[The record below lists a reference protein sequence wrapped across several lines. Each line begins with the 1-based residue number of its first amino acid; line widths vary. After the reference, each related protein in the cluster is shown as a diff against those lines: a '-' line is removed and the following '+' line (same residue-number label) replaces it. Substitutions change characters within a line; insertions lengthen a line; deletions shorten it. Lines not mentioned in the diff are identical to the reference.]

1 MKFYSGAV
9 LFFFIML
16 LLSAQASGQ
25 GIVLSGRVVD
35 KKDAAALSGVT
46 VMLVSVADSTK
57 KTGTVTGTD
66 GDFSVSNIP
75 NGKYLLVL
83 RYVSYRTVRRSI
95 EVAGKDIA
103 FGTLEMEAS
112 TRELKGV
119 TVSGRQIRGEQKGD
133 TSQFNADAYKTNPD
147 ATAEELAA
155 KMPGITSD
163 NTGVKVNGEAV
174 QQVLVDGK
182 PFFGTDP
189 TLALKNLPA
198 EVIDKIQVF
207 DKLSDQS
214 MFTGFDDGNA
224 QKTMNI
230 ITRRNKSEGVF
241 GKVYAGYGTDDRYL
255 AGGNMNF
262 FNGDRR
268 ITILGLANN
277 INQQNFSQEDVL
289 GLGGGQGRGGRGP
302 GGRGGGGSSNN
313 FMVGQQ
319 GGISAT
325 NSLGVNYSDTWG
337 KKVKVSGSYFFN
349 GTDNNNDSRTSRTYF
364 AGPSNSSLY
373 DDNSLSSTKNLNH
386 RFNMR
391 LEYTIDSANSI
402 TFSPSLSLQHNDAST
417 SSYAKTTAAD
427 ILQSSTNNATTLL
440 NDGYNASGNLLYQ
453 HKFRKPRRT
462 ISVNVNGGANEKIGE
477 GTNYSQNSFY
487 NSVVT
492 GLGRD
497 QRYDLQSD
505 GTNVSTNL
513 TYTEPIG
520 KKGQLQFSYN
530 PSFSGSASDK
540 MTYSKDAVTGD
551 YSKQDTLFSNIYAN
565 TYTTQKGG
573 VSFRVGERDKKTS
586 FNVGVN
592 VQQANLAGDQE
603 FPAVAH
609 ISRSFFNVL
618 PNAFYNYRAA
628 DGRNMRVMYRTNT
641 NAPSITQLQ
650 SVVDISNPLL
660 MRTGNADL
668 KQSYEHTFVVRYGL
682 TKAKTGRNLFLNI
695 YANKTFDYIGS
706 SVYQPSKDSLFADKV
721 SGTSILI
728 NRGSQISRPVN
739 LDGYF
744 SSRFFITY
752 GFPVGLIKSNLNL
765 NAGLNYNITPG
776 LVNDVVNKATN
787 YVPSFGAVLSSNISD
802 RIDFTVSYTGNYNVV
817 SNSIQSQVANNFYN
831 HVASVRFNWVF
842 LENFVFNTNFSNNY
856 YTGFSGTGAQNFN
869 LWGAYVG
876 YKMWKKTLEA
886 RISVYDILNQNT
898 SVARTVTETYFEN
911 ANTNVLRQYFMAQLT
926 YTIRKFK
933 SGAPPEPEKQDDM
946 MRHRDND
953 FRRRGQ

>member
-1 MKFYSGAV
+1 MLASVCSYSQGRIV
-9 LFFFIML
+9 
-16 LLSAQASGQ
+16 SGHV
-25 GIVLSGRVVD
+25 ID
-35 KKDAAALSGVT
+35 KKDASALSGVT
-46 VMLVSVADSTK
+46 VMLVNVVDSTK
-57 KTGTVTGTD
+57 KTGTVTAID
-66 GDFSVSNIP
+66 GDFSISNVSD
-75 NGKYLLVL
+75 GKYQLTL
-83 RYVSYRTVRRSI
+83 RYVSYRTVRRSVD
-95 EVAGKDIA
+95 VAGKDITL
-103 FGTLEMEAS
+103 GSLEMESSA
-112 TRELKGV
+112 RELKGV

-241 GKVYAGYGTDDRYL
+241 GKLYAGYGTDDRYL
-255 AGGNMNF
+255 AGGNINF

-277 INQQNFSQEDVL
+277 INQQSFSQEDVL
-289 GLGGGQGRGGRGP
+289 GLGGGQSRGGRGP
-302 GGRGGGGSSNN
+302 GGRGGGGGSNN

-319 GGISAT
+319 SGISAT
-325 NSLGVNYSDTWG
+325 NSFGFNYSDSWG
-337 KKVKVSGSYFFN
+337 KKLKVSGSYFFN

-373 DDNSLSSTKNLNH
+373 DDSSLSSTNNLNH

-391 LEYTIDSANSI
+391 FEYTIDSANSI

-417 SSYAKTTAAD
+417 SSYARTLAAD
-427 ILQSSTNNATTLL
+427 ILQSSTNNATSLL

-462 ISVNVNGGANEKIGE
+462 ISLNVNGGANEKTGE
-477 GTNYSQNSFY
+477 GSNYSQNLYY

-492 GLGRD
+492 AVGRD
-497 QRYDLQSD
+497 QRYDLLSD
-505 GTNVSTNL
+505 GANVSTNL

-530 PSFSGSASDK
+530 PSFSESVSDK
-540 MTYSKDAVTGD
+540 MTYSKDAVTGE
-551 YSKQDTLFSNIYAN
+551 YSKQDTLFSNSYAN
-565 TYTTQKGG
+565 TYTTQRGG

-586 FNVGVN
+586 FNIGVN

-603 FPAVAH
+603 FPLVAH
-609 ISRSFFNVL
+609 INRSFFNVL
-618 PNAFYNYRAA
+618 PNAFYNFRAA

-660 MRTGNADL
+660 MKTGNADL

-682 TKAKTGRNLFLNI
+682 TKATTGRNLFLNI
-695 YANKTFDYIGS
+695 YANKTFDYVGS
-706 SVYQPSKDSLFADKV
+706 AVYQPSRDSLFTDKV

-728 NRGSQISRPVN
+728 NRGSQITRPVN

-752 GFPVGLIKSNLNL
+752 GFPVSLIKSNLNL

-776 LVNDVVNKATN
+776 LVNDAMNKAMN
-787 YVPSFGAVLSSNISD
+787 YVPSFGAVLSSNISEK
-802 RIDFTVSYTGNYNVV
+802 IDFTVSYTGNYNVV

-876 YKMWKKTLEA
+876 YKMFKKTLEA

-898 SVARTVTETYFEN
+898 SVVRTVTETYFEN

-946 MRHRDND
+946 MMHRDND

>member
-1 MKFYSGAV
+1 MFVSVYS
-9 LFFFIML
+9 
-16 LLSAQASGQ
+16 SGQ
-25 GIVLSGRVVD
+25 GRIVSGRVID
-35 KKDAAALSGVT
+35 KKEASPLSGVA
-46 VMLVSVADSTK
+46 VMLVNVADSTK
-57 KTGTVTGTD
+57 KTGTVTGMD
-66 GDFSVSNIP
+66 GDFSLSSVND
-75 NGKYLLVL
+75 GKYMLTL
-83 RYVSYRTVRRSI
+83 RYVSYRAVRRAVD
-95 EVAGKDIA
+95 VAGKDISL
-103 FGTLEMEAS
+103 GTLEMETSA
-112 TRELKGV
+112 RELKGV

-268 ITILGLANN
+268 ISVLGLANN

-302 GGRGGGGSSNN
+302 GARGGGGGSNN

-319 GGISAT
+319 NGISAT
-325 NSLGVNYSDTWG
+325 NSFGFNYSDSWG
-337 KKVKVSGSYFFN
+337 KKMRVSGSYFLN

-364 AGPSNSSLY
+364 AGPSNSALY
-373 DDNSLSSTKNLNH
+373 DDSSLSSTNNLNH

-417 SSYAKTTAAD
+417 SSYAKTLAAD
-427 ILQSSTNNATTLL
+427 ILQSSTNNATSLL

-462 ISVNVNGGANEKIGE
+462 ISLNVNGGANEKTGE
-477 GTNYSQNSFY
+477 GTNYSQNLYF

-492 GLGRD
+492 GVGRD

-505 GTNVSTNL
+505 GANVSTNL

-530 PSFSGSASDK
+530 PSFSESVSDK
-540 MTYSKDAVTGD
+540 MTYNKDAVTGD
-551 YSKQDTLFSNIYAN
+551 YSKQDTLFSNKYAN
-565 TYTTQKGG
+565 TYTTQRGG
-573 VSFRVGERDKKTS
+573 ISFRVGERDRKTS
-586 FNVGVN
+586 FNVGLN

-609 ISRSFFNVL
+609 ISRSFFNIL
-618 PNAFYNYRAA
+618 PNAFYNFRAA

-660 MRTGNADL
+660 MKTGNADL
-668 KQSYEHTFVVRYGL
+668 KQSYEHTLVVRYGL

-695 YANKTFDYIGS
+695 YANKTFDYVGS
-706 SVYQPSKDSLFADKV
+706 AVYQPTKDSIFADKV

-728 NRGSQISRPVN
+728 NRGSQITRPVN

-802 RIDFTVSYTGNYNVV
+802 KVDFTVSYTGNYNVV

-876 YKMWKKTLEA
+876 YKMLKKTLEA

-911 ANTNVLRQYFMAQLT
+911 ANTNVLRQYFMVQLT

-933 SGAPPEPEKQDDM
+933 SGAPPEPEKQDEM
-946 MRHRDND
+946 MMHRDND

>member
-1 MKFYSGAV
+1 MKFYTVAI
-9 LFFFIML
+9 FF
-16 LLSAQASGQ
+16 LSLILVPFFASGQ
-25 GIVLSGRVVD
+25 GRSVSGHVVD
-35 KKDAAALSGVT
+35 KKDGSALSGVA
-46 VMLVSVADSTK
+46 VMLVNVADSTK
-57 KTGTVTGTD
+57 KAGTVTGMD
-66 GDFSVSNIP
+66 GDFSLSDVSD
-75 NGKYLLVL
+75 GKYLLTL
-83 RYVSYRTVRRSI
+83 RYVSYRTVRRAVD
-95 EVAGKDIA
+95 VAGKDISL
-103 FGTLEMEAS
+103 GTLEMETSA
-112 TRELKGV
+112 RELKGV

-268 ITILGLANN
+268 ITVLGLANN

-302 GGRGGGGSSNN
+302 GGRGGGGGSNN

-319 GGISAT
+319 NGISAT
-325 NSLGVNYSDTWG
+325 NSFGFNYSDSWG
-337 KKVKVSGSYFFN
+337 KKMKVSGSYFFN

-373 DDNSLSSTKNLNH
+373 DDSSLSSTNNLNH

-417 SSYAKTTAAD
+417 SSYAKTLAAD
-427 ILQSSTNNATTLL
+427 ILQSSTNNATSLL

-462 ISVNVNGGANEKIGE
+462 ISLNVNGGANEKTGE
-477 GTNYSQNSFY
+477 GTNYSQNLYY

-492 GLGRD
+492 VAGRD

-505 GTNVSTNL
+505 GGNLSTNL
-513 TYTEPIG
+513 TYTEPMG
-520 KKGQLQFSYN
+520 KKSQLQFSYN
-530 PSFSGSASDK
+530 PSFSESVSDK
-540 MTYSKDAVTGD
+540 MTYNKDAVTGD
-551 YSKQDTLFSNIYAN
+551 YSKQDTLFSNKYAN
-565 TYTTQKGG
+565 TYTTQRGG
-573 VSFRVGERDKKTS
+573 ISFRVGERNRKTS
-586 FNVGVN
+586 FNVGLN

-609 ISRSFFNVL
+609 ISRSFFNIL
-618 PNAFYNYRAA
+618 PNAFYNFRAA

-660 MRTGNADL
+660 MKTGNADL
-668 KQSYEHTFVVRYGL
+668 KQSYEHAFVVRYGL

-695 YANKTFDYIGS
+695 YANKTFDYVGS
-706 SVYQPSKDSLFADKV
+706 AVYQPTKDSLFADKV

-728 NRGSQISRPVN
+728 NRGSQITRPVN

-802 RIDFTVSYTGNYNVV
+802 KIDFTVSYTGNYNVV

-856 YTGFSGTGAQNFN
+856 YTGFSGAGAQNFN
-869 LWGAYVG
+869 LWGTYVG
-876 YKMWKKTLEA
+876 YKMLKKTLEA

-946 MRHRDND
+946 MMHRDND

>member
-1 MKFYSGAV
+1 MKFYSVAFL
-9 LFFFIML
+9 LFSIL

-25 GIVLSGRVVD
+25 GKNVLGRVVD
-35 KKDAAALSGVT
+35 KKDASALSGVT
-46 VMLVSVADSTK
+46 VMLVNVADSAK
-57 KTGTVTGTD
+57 KTGTVTDMD
-66 GDFSVSNIP
+66 GDFSVANVSD
-75 NGKYLLVL
+75 GKYLLVL
-83 RYVSYRTVRRSI
+83 RYVSYRTVRRPI
-95 EVAGKDIA
+95 DVAGKDVTL
-103 FGTLEMEAS
+103 GTLEMETSA
-112 TRELKGV
+112 RELKGV

-230 ITRRNKSEGVF
+230 ITRRNKSEGIF

-289 GLGGGQGRGGRGP
+289 GLGGGQSRGGRGP
-302 GGRGGGGSSNN
+302 GGRGGGGGSNN

-325 NSLGVNYSDTWG
+325 NSLGFNYSDSWG

-364 AGPSNSSLY
+364 AGPSTSSLY
-373 DDNSLSSTKNLNH
+373 DDSSLSSTKNLNH

-417 SSYAKTTAAD
+417 SSYAKTLAAD
-427 ILQSSTNNATTLL
+427 ILQSSTNNVTSLL

-462 ISVNVNGGANEKIGE
+462 VSVNVNGGANEKTGV

-505 GTNVSTNL
+505 GMNVSTNL

-530 PSFSGSASDK
+530 PSFSESVSDK
-540 MTYSKDAVTGD
+540 MTYNKDTVTGD
-551 YSKQDTLFSNIYAN
+551 YSKQDTLFSNKYAN
-565 TYTTQKGG
+565 TYTTQRGG
-573 VSFRVGERDKKTS
+573 ISFRVGERDRKTS
-586 FNVGVN
+586 FNIGVN
-592 VQQANLAGDQE
+592 VQQAHLAGDQE
-603 FPAVAH
+603 FPTVAH

-618 PNAFYNYRAA
+618 PNAFYNFRAA
-628 DGRNMRVMYRTNT
+628 DGRNIRVMYRTNT

-660 MRTGNADL
+660 MKTGNADL

-695 YANKTFDYIGS
+695 YANKAFDYIGS
-706 SVYQPSKDSLFADKV
+706 AVYQPTKDSLFADKV

-744 SSRFFITY
+744 SSRFFITC
-752 GFPVGLIKSNLNL
+752 GFPVAIIKSNLNL

-787 YVPSFGAVLSSNISD
+787 YVPSFGAVLSSNISEK
-802 RIDFTVSYTGNYNVV
+802 IDFTVSYTGNYNVV
-817 SNSIQSQVANNFYN
+817 SNSLQSQAANNFYN

-876 YKMWKKTLEA
+876 YKMLKKTLEA

-946 MRHRDND
+946 MMHRDND